1 MTPCPFRLWM
11 LALLSVFLGAVSA
24 RAADRHGLSAFDV
37 LKYPADFRHFEWV
50 NPDAPKGGRLALIGP
65 AARTTFDNLNAFILK
80 GDAAQGLDLLF
91 DSLMTRSTDEP
102 DAVYGLVAHSA
113 ELAPD
118 RGAVTFRMRPEAK
131 FADGTTIT
139 SADVA
144 FSFDTL
150 KTKGHPNIR
159 GQLRDIARAVAVD
172 THTVRFDF
180 TGALTRD
187 LPLVAAGLPILS
199 KGYYATREF
208 DQTTLDPPLGSGPYR
223 IGEFNQGSF
232 VGYRRRED
240 YWGKDLPVNRGRFN
254 FDEVRYLYYRDR
266 SAELL
271 ALQAGEF
278 DLREEFTAVAWVT
291 GYDDPAVKAGKL
303 LRMALPDESPSGAQ
317 GFFLNT
323 RRPKLADVRVRKA
336 LDYVFDFQ
344 FANKSIFHE
353 LYTRTESFFENSPM
367 KATGKPSAEELAL
380 LEPFKASLP
389 PEVFD
394 EPYRPPVSDGSGK
407 DRKLLQ
413 AADKLLNEAG
423 WTVKNGVRVN
433 PKGEAFDL
441 EFLIVDPTSERV
453 LSNYVENLKRLG
465 FAISIRRV
473 DPAQYQR
480 RVKSFD
486 FDVVTARYSLRLTP
500 GVELRSYWA
509 SETASMDG
517 SLNLAGISNPVIDT
531 LIGKVVASKSRAEL
545 ELAAR
550 ALDRVLRAGHYW
562 VPQWYKPIHHIA
574 HWDRFSRP
582 AIKPRYDRGIVDTWW
597 YDAAKAEKLRS
608 N

>member
-11 LALLSVFLGAVSA
+11 PALLAIFLGAASA
-24 RAADRHGLSAFDV
+24 QAADRHGLSAFDV
-37 LKYPADFRHFEWV
+37 LKYPADFKHFEWV

-65 AARTTFDNLNAFILK
+65 AARTTFDNLNGFILK

-91 DSLMTRSTDEP
+91 DSLMTRSPDEP

-118 RGAVTFRMRPEAK
+118 RSSVTFRMRPEAK
-131 FADGTTIT
+131 FADGTAVT
-139 SADVA
+139 SADVV

-159 GQLRDIARAVAVD
+159 GQLRDIASAVAVD
-172 THTVRFDF
+172 AHTVRFDF

-199 KGYYATREF
+199 KAYYATREF
-208 DQTTLDPPLGSGPYR
+208 DQTTLDPPLGSGPYKV
-223 IGEFNQGSF
+223 GEFNQGSF
-232 VGYRRRED
+232 VSYRRRED

-291 GYDDPAVKAGKL
+291 GYDVPAVKAGKL
-303 LRMALPDESPSGAQ
+303 LRLALPDESPSGAQ

-336 LDYVFDFQ
+336 LDYVFDFE
-344 FANKSIFHE
+344 FANKSIFQE

-423 WTVKNGVRVN
+423 WTVKNGARVN

-441 EFLIVDPTSERV
+441 EFLIVDPVSERV

-465 FAISIRRV
+465 LSHQHPPRRPRAI
-473 DPAQYQR
+473 PA
-480 RVKSFD
+480 
-486 FDVVTARYSLRLTP
+486 
-500 GVELRSYWA
+500 A
-509 SETASMDG
+509 SEVVRFRCGYGTLQPAPHARRRAQKLLEQRNRQHGRQLEPGRHQQSRHRCSDRQG
-517 SLNLAGISNPVIDT
+517 RWSPSPAPSSRLPRAL
-531 LIGKVVASKSRAEL
+531 LIGSCA
-545 ELAAR
+545 LATTGCPNGTNR
-550 ALDRVLRAGHYW
+550 STIL
-562 VPQWYKPIHHIA
+562 PIGTG
-574 HWDRFSRP
+574 FPVRP
-582 AIKPRYDRGIVDTWW
+582 
-597 YDAAKAEKLRS
+597 
-608 N
+608 

>member
-1 MTPCPFRLWM
+1 M
-11 LALLSVFLGAVSA
+11 LALMALCVGAVTA
-24 RAADRHGLSAFDV
+24 QAADRHGLSAFDV
-37 LKYPADFRHFEWV
+37 LKYPADFKHFEWV

-91 DSLMTRSTDEP
+91 DSLMTRSPDEP
-102 DAVYGLVAHSA
+102 DAVYGLVARSA
-113 ELAPD
+113 DLAPD
-118 RGAVTFRMRPEAK
+118 RSAVTFHMRPEAK
-131 FADGTTIT
+131 FADGTPIT
-139 SADVA
+139 SADVV

-159 GQLRDIARAVAVD
+159 GQLRDIASAVAVD
-172 THTVRFDF
+172 AHTVRFDF

-199 KGYYATREF
+199 KAYYATR
-208 DQTTLDPPLGSGPYR
+208 
-223 IGEFNQGSF
+223 
-232 VGYRRRED
+232 
-240 YWGKDLPVNRGRFN
+240 
-254 FDEVRYLYYRDR
+254 
-266 SAELL
+266 
-271 ALQAGEF
+271 EF

-291 GYDDPAVKAGKL
+291 GYYVPAVKAGKL
-303 LRMALPDESPSGAQ
+303 LRIALPDESPSGAQ

-323 RRPKLADVRVRKA
+323 RRPKLADARVRKA

-344 FANKSIFHE
+344 FANKTIFYD
-353 LYTRTESFFENSPM
+353 LYTRTESFFENSAM
-367 KATGKPSAEELAL
+367 KATGKPSAEELVL
-380 LEPFKASLP
+380 LEPFKTSLP

-433 PKGEAFDL
+433 PKGEVFDL
-441 EFLIVDPTSERV
+441 EFLIVDPVSERV

-465 FAISIRRV
+465 LAISIRRV

-500 GVELRSYWA
+500 GVELRSYWG
-509 SETASMDG
+509 SENANVDG
-517 SLNLAGISNPVIDT
+517 SLNLAGISSPVIDT
-531 LIGKVVASKSRAEL
+531 LIGKVVEAKSRAEL
-545 ELAAR
+545 EVVTR

-597 YDAAKAEKLRS
+597 YDAAKAERLRS

>member
-1 MTPCPFRLWM
+1 M
-11 LALLSVFLGAVSA
+11 AAVTA
-24 RAADRHGLSAFDV
+24 QAADRHGLSAFDV
-37 LKYPADFRHFEWV
+37 LKYPADFKHFEWV

-102 DAVYGLVAHSA
+102 DAVYGLVARSA
-113 ELAPD
+113 DLAPD
-118 RGAVTFRMRPEAK
+118 RSAVTFRMRPEAK
-131 FADGTTIT
+131 FADGTPIT
-139 SADVA
+139 SADVV

-159 GQLRDIARAVAVD
+159 GQLRDIASAVAVD
-172 THTVRFDF
+172 AHTVRFDF

-199 KGYYATREF
+199 KAYYATREF

-232 VGYRRRED
+232 VSYRRRED

-254 FDEVRYLYYRDR
+254 FDEVRYLYFRDR

-291 GYDDPAVKAGKL
+291 GYDVPAVKAGKL
-303 LRMALPDESPSGAQ
+303 LRIALPDESPSGAQ

-323 RRPKLADVRVRKA
+323 RRPKLADARVRKA

-344 FANKSIFHE
+344 FANKSIFHD

-423 WTVKNGVRVN
+423 LDREERCARQPEGRGVRSGV
-433 PKGEAFDL
+433 PDRR
-441 EFLIVDPTSERV
+441 S
-453 LSNYVENLKRLG
+453 RLG
-465 FAISIRRV
+465 EGAVQLCRKSQAARPCHQHPPRRSSAIS
-473 DPAQYQR
+473 A
-480 RVKSFD
+480 
-486 FDVVTARYSLRLTP
+486 A
-500 GVELRSYWA
+500 
-509 SETASMDG
+509 
-517 SLNLAGISNPVIDT
+517 
-531 LIGKVVASKSRAEL
+531 GKVVRFRCGYRTLQSAPHARRRTQKLLEQRDRQHRRQLEPGRHQLTRHRRPDRQGRGGQVARRARGCHARSRSGP
-545 ELAAR
+545 AR
-550 ALDRVLRAGHYW
+550 RPLLGAPMVQADPPYRPLGPVFPSGH
-562 VPQWYKPIHHIA
+562 KTA
-574 HWDRFSRP
+574 
-582 AIKPRYDRGIVDTWW
+582 
-597 YDAAKAEKLRS
+597 LRS
-608 N
+608 GNRRHLVVRCGQGCKS